1 MQVAMTGWWPSSSSN
16 AFMDSQQAEDFAA
29 RWTAAQP
36 AIAAFV
42 HSLVPDLTS
51 AEEVLQRVAVALVRR
66 YDRYDQSRPFVAWA
80 IGVAKF
86 EVLYYRRQQATDK
99 HIFDDEL
106 VENVAES
113 YQELVEKF
121 NPMRDALSRCLDE
134 VDGRSRKVLQLRYT
148 DGMTTP
154 GIANEMK
161 ISAGAVRILL
171 WRVRRALR
179 LCMEKQVGAPS
190 TK

>member
-1 MQVAMTGWWPSSSSN
+1 
-16 AFMDSQQAEDFAA
+16 MDSEQAEDFAA

-42 HSLVPDLTS
+42 RSLVPNLTS

-66 YDRYDQSRPFVAWA
+66 YERYDRERPFVAWA

-106 VENVAES
+106 VEQIADS
-113 YQELVEKF
+113 YKIMIEQF
-121 NPMRDALSRCLDE
+121 NPMRDALAQCLNE
-134 VDGRSRKVLQLRYT
+134 LEGRSKTVLHLRYA
-148 DGMTTP
+148 DNLTTP
-154 GIANEMK
+154 LIAKEMNVT
-161 ISAGAVRILL
+161 AGAVRMLL
-171 WRVRRALR
+171 WRGREALR
-179 LCMEKQVGAPS
+179 HCLEQRLHTRPQPT

>member
-1 MQVAMTGWWPSSSSN
+1 
-16 AFMDSQQAEDFAA
+16 MDSQQAEDFAA

-42 HSLVPDLTS
+42 RSLIPDLTS

-66 YDRYDQSRPFVAWA
+66 YERYDPRRPFVAWA

-86 EVLYYRRQQATDK
+86 EVLYYRRQQAADK

-106 VENVAES
+106 VEKIADS
-113 YQELVEKF
+113 YRTLVEKF
-121 NPMRDALSRCLDE
+121 NPMRDALSKCLE
-134 VDGRSRKVLQLRYT
+134 ELEGRSRKVVHLRYA

-154 GIANEMK
+154 RIAEELQ
-161 ISAGAVRILL
+161 ITVGAVRMLL
-171 WRVRRALR
+171 WRARGALR
-179 LCMEKQVGAPS
+179 RCMEQRLAGIARLV
-190 TK
+190 T

>member
-1 MQVAMTGWWPSSSSN
+1 
-16 AFMDSQQAEDFAA
+16 MDSQQAEDFAA

-42 HSLVPDLTS
+42 RSLIPDLTS

-66 YDRYDQSRPFVAWA
+66 YERYDPSRPFVAWA

-86 EVLYYRRQQATDK
+86 EVLYYRRQQTADK

-106 VENVAES
+106 VEKIADS
-113 YQELVEKF
+113 YQMLVEKF
-121 NPMRDALSRCLDE
+121 NPMRDALSKCLE
-134 VDGRSRKVLQLRYT
+134 ELEGRSRKVVHLRYA

-154 GIANEMK
+154 GIAEELQ
-161 ISAGAVRILL
+161 ITVGAVRMLL
-171 WRVRRALR
+171 WRARGALR
-179 LCMEKQVGAPS
+179 RCMEQRLAEIARLG
-190 TK
+190 T

>member
-1 MQVAMTGWWPSSSSN
+1 
-16 AFMDSQQAEDFAA
+16 MDSQQAEDFAA

-42 HSLVPDLTS
+42 RSLVPDLTS

-66 YDRYDQSRPFVAWA
+66 YDRYDQARPFVAWA

-86 EVLYYRRQQATDK
+86 EVMYFRRQQATDR

-106 VENVAES
+106 VEKVAES
-113 YQELVEKF
+113 YQEMSEKF
-121 NPMRDALSRCLDE
+121 NPRREALTKCLE
-134 VDGRSRKVLQLRYT
+134 ELDGRSRRVLHLRYA

-154 GIANEMK
+154 CIAEEMK
-161 ISAGAVRILL
+161 ITVAAVRMLL
-171 WRVRRALR
+171 WRVRNALR
-179 LCMEKQVGAPS
+179 RCMEERTNETARPAGV
-190 TK
+190 